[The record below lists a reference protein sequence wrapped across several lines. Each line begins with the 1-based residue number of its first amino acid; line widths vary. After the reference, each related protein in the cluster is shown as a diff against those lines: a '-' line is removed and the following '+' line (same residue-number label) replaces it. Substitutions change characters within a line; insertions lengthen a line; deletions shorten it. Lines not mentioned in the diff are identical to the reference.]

1 MERNF
6 LERLTHPSSYRFY
19 VMLLI
24 IVFAFLVRYLLV
36 NARPFQ
42 SDESLYT
49 YAAYAIVRG
58 VIPYREIMLAHPPIM
73 YLIFGLFLQFT
84 GTNLQLF
91 RILNYGIFI
100 VNILLTYVLCQEVI
114 GSKEGVKI
122 GLLGAALYAFYPT
135 IVGFSLTASV
145 EFILTFFTLCSVIVC
160 AKYAASSRKL
170 LFLSGIFLGF
180 ALMTKFTALFFIVTL
195 ALFYTIGSVLDKKFR
210 VNAIGAA
217 LLFAG
222 VSIPV
227 VSVLLVII
235 QQWDAWHIFQ
245 LNTYYVQ
252 TIRSPFTLSEKLNVL
267 SFYLGTF
274 SFLLVTGALGA
285 IHLAMD
291 AIKQK
296 KWWSIMPVWVYGAN
310 AIVLAFLPIC
320 LPHYFLYLTP
330 YLVLLSARNL
340 GDISGFQ
347 VRKLRI
353 RMLER
358 LGQKRAALVAF
369 ALILG
374 LASLL
379 ASPYAPGQA
388 EYFHES
394 SYTEVEKQIG
404 KHIASETEFNEL
416 VWTSEP
422 AIAFFAERL
431 IVAPRSNEWAF
442 QGFFN
447 DVFNTTYDGGHQGL
461 GVVSPTEF
469 VEAWEEE
476 KINLIIFIRGKGWVP
491 YPDEIL
497 WKGFE
502 NQEGVASYIEEHY
515 ELIESVNQ
523 TGVPYVYEIWRRK

>member
-1 MERNF
+1 MERDV
-6 LERLTHPSSYRFY
+6 LERLTHLSSYRFY

-58 VIPYREIMLAHPPIM
+58 VTPYREIMLAHPPIM

-100 VNILLTYVLCQEVI
+100 LNIPLTYVLCQVII
-114 GSKEGVKI
+114 GSKEGAKI
-122 GLLGAALYAFYPT
+122 GLLSAALYAFYPT

-160 AKYAASSRKL
+160 AKYAATSKKL
-170 LFLSGIFLGF
+170 LFLSGVLLGL
-180 ALMTKFTALFFIVTL
+180 ALMTKFTALFFIVVL
-195 ALFYTIGSVLDKKFR
+195 ALFYAIGSVLDKKFR
-210 VNAIGAA
+210 VGVIDAV

-222 VSIPV
+222 VAIPV
-227 VSVLLVII
+227 VLVLLVVA
-235 QQWDAWHIFQ
+235 QHWDAFHVFQ

-252 TIRSPFTLSEKLNVL
+252 TIRSPFTLSEKMDVL

-285 IHLAMD
+285 IHLVMD
-291 AIKQK
+291 AMKQK
-296 KWWSIMPVWVYGAN
+296 KWWLVMPIWIYCAN

-330 YLVLLSARNL
+330 YLVLLSAKNL
-340 GDISGFQ
+340 GNIGSLQ
-347 VRKLRI
+347 VKKLRI
-353 RMLER
+353 RLLER
-358 LGQKRAALVAF
+358 LGQKRVAF
-369 ALILG
+369 AVFLLS
-374 LASLL
+374 LAFAASLAL
-379 ASPYAPGQA
+379 PYLPVQA
-388 EYFHES
+388 EHFQES
-394 SYTEVEKQIG
+394 SYTEVEMQIG
-404 KHIASETEFNEL
+404 KYIASETEFNEL

-431 IVAPRSNEWAF
+431 IVAPRSSEWAF

-447 DVFNTTYDGGHQGL
+447 DVFNTTYNNGRQGL

-476 KINLIIFIRGKGWVP
+476 KINLIILIRGMGWVP

-497 WKGFE
+497 WGGFE
-502 NQEGVASYIEEHY
+502 NQEGVASYIEGHY
-515 ELIESVNQ
+515 ELIKSVRQ
-523 TGVPYVYEIWRRK
+523 AEIPYVYEIWRRK